1 MESAPAR
8 PPPAEADGAPTRDE
22 RDRQAA
28 CQRRYR
34 FDIPTG
40 DTNFHQR
47 SETDD
52 SRWEDG
58 HGNLDVSDLA
68 PPGCRQSTD
77 GRCTHPFIKW
87 PPSLKAPAM
96 QLYLAAGE
104 GATGWASN
112 CDRTVDE
119 IAASLGLPHPT
130 VLALR
135 DSQRHTLGREHDAD
149 LFRVLESAAQR
160 LSEGSNLTLVDTA
173 PPDSSVAAPIAEW
186 LAGRARERRAAD
198 DALAANAMSLAAR
211 ARSEA
216 KRARS
221 VAETAPPAAPQAPAP
236 PPQAAPATPPSTAA
250 AQPPATPTAARPRP
264 PAPRVDISDAVTPEE
279 RRIVLIAVAH
289 NRGAGGDG
297 AQFLA
302 HMPPQRETLYGIT
315 ERANSQRR
323 RREALGEETEKW
335 IDLGAPK
342 EAYFH
347 AGDLQTHLAAHPDHP
362 TDDPLAPAAK
372 RTIVFTALLVRLP
385 ADATLAGAEGAPAAP
400 PTDGGVWWTLD
411 QLASHATDSAGVA
424 RYRAGATAI
433 AKIDSYMQPTASIPS
448 FMRWGVRQEMDANTS
463 ATTCDAAHTSLEQR
477 LTSAAA
483 EASKF
488 QKLLE
493 EVTQTG
499 DDDGDGFA
507 EFAHGLAPH
516 VGCSPGESLPP
527 ELYGYTLPLPPPDTA
542 LRPFRHTAVVYPTQ
556 PLAAPAAQTAPE
568 DGFWPHDVTDIVQG
582 WALKKIDDWLRRCLD
597 WHRKGGPKHGR
608 PDAIAFGRDAINP
621 RAFGKLWDLRGGPGN
636 VKLFDPTTEPKRTG
650 LNLDFAAAE
659 FADCPDQELVSMI
672 RHGVQMQTG
681 DMAHQIVLMP
691 NLLSM
696 YAENGGVSAAA
707 DQMAGMQSLGFLELF
722 KTLPCVPFRAMP
734 RGVVPK
740 KGTDEL
746 RGIGD
751 QGQPRKRL
759 CTQRSGETVTP
770 LNELS
775 RKGTWS
781 HQDMDSL
788 ETAAHNSAILQVLGD
803 LNGEAAVDMAFD
815 FSKFFH
821 QLFYYALMLWQMGAI
836 VPRKRDPAST
846 SDAEAGDALDFA
858 LEYVM
863 TMGATPSSQVAQ
875 RFSNAITLAIYKR
888 MNALEAARWRDPH
901 LPNEL
906 TAAARAA
913 LERRAQLQSSC
924 YGTQAALFNLLIYCD
939 DARLACIG
947 AARAVR
953 LLRVF
958 HRVVGKRGLRLP
970 LSRTEKQQTGV
981 GVVWL
986 GAHLSTSLGLIW
998 VPKDKAAKAAATLR
1012 TALAGELQ
1020 VGDYRRLL
1028 GYLVSLLF
1036 MVGGDKRL
1044 LHHIFRPVKPGEELD
1059 SGPATLVF
1067 VDELMRPAL
1076 DRWVGLIMDTPGA
1089 PLLAAFAP
1097 TPPPS
1102 TTPRHRIRAD
1112 AALEGTPSPGLGGW
1126 LYGHWFAVAIAD
1138 HPGLELLDIPH
1149 LEFLAAGIS
1158 IITFAGLL
1166 ADASLV
1172 CIETDALATASSLTR
1187 RALTPAMQ
1195 VILDALLESS
1205 TYRALAPRLLVAHC
1219 SGAGNPMADAASRGY
1234 DKTLAALSEALG
1246 VTSTRLPISDE
1257 ALRFMQRALDGLRP
1271 IVTARSRQSMGAT
1284 SLGVENINMDGRP
1297 IAQPAR
1303 VVLVPDTP
1311 PPAPPEPRHAA
1322 PPTPP
1327 PPAPHG
1333 RSTARTP
1340 PHSTPPK
1347 PKRGR
1352 SRSSPPTAAPTA
1364 AANQVA
1370 PLRRLFAPRAPA
1382 AARQRAG
1389 SRLLDVPGDQP
1400 EPDAPPARRG
1410 PGGANMHAIRASRA
1424 GLTADVYNQLRNDV
1438 SEHAVGADD
1447 EVIQWLAEIST
1458 QGDPDQAPVT
1468 TQAQRASN
1476 WKHWCAYCKHLGLR
1490 SPWRPDIHSLDAVG
1504 HRRENAIWAGALMW
1518 IYARMKPRRGKFLPE
1533 GAPHFGKPKPPSP
1546 LSALAI
1552 LRGARAEHISRGITP
1567 PPLILAARRAHE
1579 QMLKYSR
1586 EIGPENCVPERA
1598 IPMSHALICR
1608 ILTIPDGHEILKG
1621 GKPWR
1626 WTTTYG
1632 LSVRTV
1638 FHVLSQCGFRK
1649 AEVALGAGKWG
1660 SDKMSFSSLKWIIDD
1675 ELVLHATVDQ
1685 LRHLKKGDY
1694 AILMPGPSKA
1704 DCFGMR
1710 WGNNPIWLPFD
1721 PAAAINA
1728 ASALAQW
1735 EIHAGVKPDD
1745 RRTTPLFC
1753 GPEGVGTPMRAA
1765 ALDEI
1770 FFRMMSSV
1778 LADAALAK
1786 KYSIHGF
1793 RSYLA
1798 SALMAAGCSGP
1809 EIQAALRW
1817 ASVEALQIYQVVQ
1830 RETYGDWIMRAETV
1844 KLTGARASSLHAEG
1858 KHLPVYEPEHMVAD
1872 VLASRE
1878 EMRSRAERADSGDA
1892 HLIRNTGVDG
1902 IIADTD

>member
-1 MESAPAR
+1 MR
-8 PPPAEADGAPTRDE
+8 H
-22 RDRQAA
+22 
-28 CQRRYR
+28 RRYR
-34 FDIPTG
+34 FDIPMGNITFQERG
-40 DTNFHQR
+40 
-47 SETDD
+47 EADD
-52 SRWEDG
+52 SLCTDG
-58 HGNLDVSDLA
+58 HGHLSVADMRRALESQDTDL
-68 PPGCRQSTD
+68 
-77 GRCTHPFIKW
+77 
-87 PPSLKAPAM
+87 L
-96 QLYLAAGE
+96 
-104 GATGWASN
+104 
-112 CDRTVDE
+112 
-119 IAASLGLPHPT
+119 
-130 VLALR
+130 
-135 DSQRHTLGREHDAD
+135 
-149 LFRVLESAAQR
+149 RVLEAAAR
-160 LSEGSNLTLVDTA
+160 RMGEGSDLTLVDTA
-173 PPDSSVAAPIAEW
+173 PLDSSVAAPIAEW
-186 LAGRARERRAAD
+186 LTERAHALRAAD
-198 DALAANAMSLAAR
+198 DALSVDEMQLAAR

-216 KRARS
+216 AAPAKPQA
-221 VAETAPPAAPQAPAP
+221 TAPSA
-236 PPQAAPATPPSTAA
+236 QAAPATPPQAEAA
-250 AQPPATPTAARPRP
+250 PPPAAPATARPRP
-264 PAPRVDISDAVTPEE
+264 PAPRVNISEAVTPEE
-279 RRIVLIAVAH
+279 RRVVLVAVAH
-289 NRGAGGDG
+289 NRGAGGAG

-315 ERANSQRR
+315 ERTNSRRR

-347 AGDLQTHLAAHPDHP
+347 AGDLQTHLAGHPDHP

-372 RTIVFTALLVRLP
+372 RTIVFTALLVGLP
-385 ADATLAGAEGAPAAP
+385 ADATLAEAEGAPATA

-411 QLASHATDSAGVA
+411 QLASHATGPAGVA

-433 AKIDSYMQPTASIPS
+433 AKVDSYMQPTASIPS
-448 FMRWGVRQEMDANTS
+448 FMRWGVRHEMDANLS
-463 ATTCDAAHTSLEQR
+463 ATAREASHTGLEQR
-477 LTSAAA
+477 LTNAA
-483 EASKF
+483 EEAAKF
-488 QKLLE
+488 QKMLE
-493 EVTQTG
+493 EVTPTG
-499 DDDGDGFA
+499 DDGGDGFA
-507 EFAHGLAPH
+507 EFAHALASH
-516 VGCSPGESLPP
+516 VDCSPGASLPP
-527 ELYGYTLPLPPPDTA
+527 ELYGYVLPLPPPDTA
-542 LRPFRHTAVVYPTQ
+542 ERPFRHTAVVYPTQ

-568 DGFWPHDVTDIVQG
+568 DGFWPHDVTDIVEG
-582 WALKKIDDWLRRCLD
+582 WALQEIDGWLRGCLE
-597 WHRKGGPKHGR
+597 WHLAGGPRHGR
-608 PDAIAFGRDAINP
+608 PDAIAFGRDAIKP
-621 RAFGKLWDLRGGPGN
+621 RAFGRLWDLRGGPGN

-650 LNLDFAAAE
+650 LNLDFAASE

-672 RHGVQMQTG
+672 RHGVQMQTN

-696 YAENGGVSAAA
+696 YAENGGVSAAS
-707 DQMAGMQSLGFLELF
+707 DQMAGMQSLGFLEF
-722 KTLPCVPFRAMP
+722 FESLPCVPFRAMP

-803 LNGEAAVDMAFD
+803 LNGEPAVDMAFD

-836 VPRKRDPAST
+836 VPRKRDPASA
-846 SDAEAGDALDFA
+846 SNAGAGDALDFA

-888 MNALEAARWRDPH
+888 MNALEAARWRDPR

-913 LERRAQLQSSC
+913 LERRAQLQPSC

-939 DARLACIG
+939 DARLACVG

-1076 DRWVGLIMDTPGA
+1076 ERWVGFIMDTPGA

-1158 IITFAGLL
+1158 IITFADLL
-1166 ADASLV
+1166 SDASLV

-1187 RALTPAMQ
+1187 RALTPPMQ
-1195 VILDALLESS
+1195 IILDSLLKSD

-1246 VTSTRLPISDE
+1246 VTSTRIPISDE
-1257 ALRFMQRALDGLRP
+1257 ALRFMRRALNGLRP
-1271 IVTARSRQSMGAT
+1271 IVTARSRQSTGSS
-1284 SLGVENINMDGRP
+1284 SLGAEDINVAITTSDDPAPSEVDPHGLEVIQYTARP
-1297 IAQPAR
+1297 SR

-1311 PPAPPEPRHAA
+1311 PPTPPGPRHAAHAGSA

-1327 PPAPHG
+1327 LHAQNKRH
-1333 RSTARTP
+1333 TARTP
-1340 PHSTPPK
+1340 PNSTPPK

-1352 SRSSPPTAAPTA
+1352 SKRSPTATAPTA
-1364 AANQVA
+1364 ATDQAA
-1370 PLRRLFAPRAPA
+1370 PLRRLFAPHAPA
-1382 AARQRAG
+1382 AARPRAG
-1389 SRLLDVPGDQP
+1389 SRLVVVPDGTASR
-1400 EPDAPPARRG
+1400 PDAPPARRG
-1410 PGGANMHAIRASRA
+1410 PGGANMHAIREARES
-1424 GLTADVYNQLRNDV
+1424 LTEDIFNQLKNDA
-1438 SEHAVGADD
+1438 SEHAIGADD
-1447 EVIQWLAEIST
+1447 EVIHWLADIST

-1476 WKHWCAYCKHLGLR
+1476 WKHWTNYCSHLKLR
-1490 SPWRPDIHSLDAVG
+1490 SPWRPDTHSLDACG

-1518 IYARMKPRRGKFLPE
+1518 IYGQMKPRKGKFLPQ

-1546 LSALAI
+1546 LSALAV
-1552 LRGARAEHISRGITP
+1552 LRGARAEHIARGITP
-1567 PPLILAARRAHE
+1567 PPLTLAARRAHE

-1608 ILTIPDGHEILKG
+1608 ILTIPDGQDILKG

-1660 SDKMSFSSLKWIIDD
+1660 SDKMSFASLKWIIDD
-1675 ELVLHATVDQ
+1675 ETVLHPTVDQ

-1694 AILMPGPSKA
+1694 ALIMPGPSKA

-1735 EIHAGVKPDD
+1735 EIHAGVKPED

-1753 GPEGVGTPMRAA
+1753 GPEGIGTPMRAA

-1770 FFRMMSSV
+1770 FFRMMSYV
-1778 LADAALAK
+1778 LADQALAK

-1817 ASVEALQIYQVVQ
+1817 ASIEALQIYQVVQ
-1830 RETYGDWIMRAETV
+1830 RETYGDWIIRAETV

-1878 EMRSRAERADSGDA
+1878 EMRSRAERADSSDA
-1892 HLIRNTGVDG
+1892 SLIRNTGVDG
-1902 IIADTD
+1902 VVADTF